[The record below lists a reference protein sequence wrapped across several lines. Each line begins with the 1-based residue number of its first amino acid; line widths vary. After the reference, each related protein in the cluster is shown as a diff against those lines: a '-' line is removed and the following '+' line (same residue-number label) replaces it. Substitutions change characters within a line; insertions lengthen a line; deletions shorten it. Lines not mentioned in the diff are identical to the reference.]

1 MSPSHSTST
10 TTGLRRSLSLPLI
23 TFYGLGNILGAGIY
37 VLIGKV
43 AGHAGLFAPLSFVL
57 ASLLAGLTAFSYAE
71 LSARFP
77 LSAGEAVYVQKG
89 LGVRWLAA
97 VVGLLIIFS
106 GCVSAATILRGF
118 VGYQQVFVPAPEVI
132 VLPLT
137 VLLLGGLAAWGITQ
151 SVAIA
156 ALFTVVE
163 IFGLLLI
170 IGVGAPELGTLR
182 SLPVDVEGLGQLDIW
197 IGIAVGSFLA
207 FFAFIGFED
216 MVNVAEEVHRPE
228 HTMPRAILLALA
240 FSTLLY
246 IAVALV
252 ALSTLPPSELA
263 DSEAPLA
270 AIYATLT
277 GREPLLITFI
287 GMFAVINGALI
298 QMIMVSRIIY
308 GMADRGWLPRRL
320 GHIHRVTRTPVVA
333 TVLVASLVLALAL
346 SGTTEALAKAT
357 TYGLLLVFGLANLS
371 LWRIKREK
379 VHPPGIIRIPR
390 WVPALGCI
398 ASLAVI
404 LIQLA
409 IDLRF

>member
-1 MSPSHSTST
+1 
-10 TTGLRRSLSLPLI
+10 
-23 TFYGLGNILGAGIY
+23 
-37 VLIGKV
+37 
-43 AGHAGLFAPLSFVL
+43 
-57 ASLLAGLTAFSYAE
+57 
-71 LSARFP
+71 
-77 LSAGEAVYVQKG
+77 
-89 LGVRWLAA
+89 
-97 VVGLLIIFS
+97 
-106 GCVSAATILRGF
+106 
-118 VGYQQVFVPAPEVI
+118 
-132 VLPLT
+132 
-137 VLLLGGLAAWGITQ
+137 
-151 SVAIA
+151 
-156 ALFTVVE
+156 
-163 IFGLLLI
+163 
-170 IGVGAPELGTLR
+170 
-182 SLPVDVEGLGQLDIW
+182 LPVDFEGLGQLDTW

-371 LWRIKREK
+371 LWRIKRAQ